1 MGSVT
6 SDTHQFDLPPL
17 GELRIVV
24 ARYNEE
30 LTPWK
35 PVAKCDT
42 CMTRDIISSRTT
54 SFYTQAK
61 VIDFIC
67 GAFLAPLVM
76 VLLDRPLTQQ
86 P

>member
-6 SDTHQFDLPPL
+6 SDTHQFDLQPL

-35 PVAKCDT
+35 PVAKCVYLYDKGH
-42 CMTRDIISSRTT
+42 S
-54 SFYTQAK
+54 
-61 VIDFIC
+61 
-67 GAFLAPLVM
+67 L
-76 VLLDRPLTQQ
+76 
-86 P
+86 